1 MAVGIYLNFEKLSLQ
16 IIKDNI
22 SKMTDDNTL
31 SGDINP
37 SPVDDEKFLNNLY
50 YGSVAATFIVNLYET
65 TLNTIVSK
73 KLECIEPD
81 ILKTSHNVKLQLI
94 CTMFGADFSNLKS
107 DNSFSIVKSIVQ
119 LRNDITHYKY
129 NEVCMGHY
137 ISTESKIP
145 MGTSKLAMADMFT
158 KTYMEK
164 CFDGVVDFL
173 NILCKKCGLVI
184 YKDCRI
190 IDCDGR
196 DALCEYVVCKDVYD
210 ECMKYRLEEADV
222 EDVK

>member
-1 MAVGIYLNFEKLSLQ
+1 MACGIFLNFEKLSLQ
-16 IIKDNI
+16 IIRDNI
-22 SKMTDDNTL
+22 SKMTDNNTF
-31 SGDINP
+31 P
-37 SPVDDEKFLNNLY
+37 SDCEPPEIDDEKFLNNLH
-50 YGSVAATFIVNLYET
+50 YGSIASMFIVNLYET

-73 KLECIEPD
+73 RLECIEPE

-94 CTMFGADFSNLKS
+94 CTMFGADFSSIKS
-107 DNSFSIVKSIVQ
+107 DNSFSLVKSIVQ

-158 KTYMEK
+158 KSYMEK
-164 CFDGVVDFL
+164 CFNGVMDFL
-173 NILCKKCGLVI
+173 NLLCEKCGLVI
-184 YKDCRI
+184 YENCGV

-196 DALCEYVVCKDVYD
+196 DLLCEFVVSKEIYD
-210 ECMKYRLEEADV
+210 ECIRDRQEE
-222 EDVK
+222 